1 MASNLRTGAGILSV
15 LCFVAG
21 GVITGAGIAEPALEP
36 VLVGGLA
43 AGAVSLGGW
52 DGLAGVLLFGIGYLI
67 EQAVGE
73 SGLSRAFFYLG
84 ALILLRALVSDAK
97 LMIFGMLS
105 LIIEFY
111 RFTRWVAT
119 WAPIS
124 QTVAA
129 AVFLVSVPVIGY
141 GSLTLFLHDRPTLL
155 SDSSESTD

>member
-15 LCFVAG
+15 LCFGAG

-67 EQAVGE
+67 EQAVGG

-84 ALILLRALVSDAK
+84 ALTLLRALVSDAK

-119 WAPIS
+119 
-124 QTVAA
+124 
-129 AVFLVSVPVIGY
+129 
-141 GSLTLFLHDRPTLL
+141 
-155 SDSSESTD
+155 